1 MKKNI
6 IIYQSKSGKIEFRG
20 DFKKDTV
27 WGSLNQI
34 AELFGRDKSVISRH
48 IKNIFKTN
56 ELQMNSVVAKIA
68 TTAKDGKV
76 YQVDYYNL
84 DMILSVGYRVDSQQA
99 TQFRIWATKI
109 LKQHLL
115 EGYTINKK
123 QLVKN
128 YQKFKKTLKNIQ
140 ALLPESKSIPTKDV
154 CINGNIN
161 AMVLRGLEILDCK
174 IYLF

>member
-56 ELQMNSVVAKIA
+56 ELQMNSVVVKIA

-76 YQVDYYNL
+76 YQVAHKRQDKCQ
-84 DMILSVGYRVDSQQA
+84 DPCQDKCAI
-99 TQFRIWATKI
+99 
-109 LKQHLL
+109 
-115 EGYTINKK
+115 
-123 QLVKN
+123 
-128 YQKFKKTLKNIQ
+128 
-140 ALLPESKSIPTKDV
+140 
-154 CINGNIN
+154 
-161 AMVLRGLEILDCK
+161 
-174 IYLF
+174 